1 MNVNAVL
8 HDVKETDKSL
18 KAIAAEHG
26 LKSGLHVTSLCLEYG
41 ISKAFLKARADRM
54 RRLNASRPRPNGR
67 GPKKQRDKFHR
78 PEPTE
83 FIRESMTGD
92 GFSLYWLGRKWA

>member
-41 ISKAFLKARADRM
+41 ISKEYLQARRGRVNRIIAANAAAERKAPSLIDH
-54 RRLNASRPRPNGR
+54 
-67 GPKKQRDKFHR
+67 DKRHA
-78 PEPTE
+78 
-83 FIRESMTGD
+83 IQSWVSESMTGD
-92 GFSLYWLGRKWA
+92 GFSLYWLGRKWV